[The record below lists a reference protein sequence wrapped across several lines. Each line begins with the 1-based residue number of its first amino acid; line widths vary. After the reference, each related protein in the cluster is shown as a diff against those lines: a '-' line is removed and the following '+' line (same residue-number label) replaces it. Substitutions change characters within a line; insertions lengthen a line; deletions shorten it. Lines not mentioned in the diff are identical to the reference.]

1 MAEWCYS
8 YLAISEVIKTTMAQR
23 ISGFICGMIT
33 IILLMTVLIESG
45 CLPSK
50 YHLTDFH
57 KRWEYDNG
65 D

>member
-1 MAEWCYS
+1 MVAVGGR
-8 YLAISEVIKTTMAQR
+8 LLTTMAQR
-23 ISGFICGMIT
+23 ISGFICGMLT